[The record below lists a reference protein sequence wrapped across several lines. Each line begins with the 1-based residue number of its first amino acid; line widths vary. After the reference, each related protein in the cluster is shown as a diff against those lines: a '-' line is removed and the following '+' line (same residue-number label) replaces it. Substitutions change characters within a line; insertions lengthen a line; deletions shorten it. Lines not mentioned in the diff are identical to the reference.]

1 MLPKLRSL
9 YTDPLY
15 RNSLALMLN
24 SAIGAF
30 FGLLFWIVAAR
41 TMPAK
46 EIGLATAAIS
56 AAALIVGL
64 SKLGLDAGLVRYLPE
79 SKNKNGLYS
88 TIVMVT
94 LGLALVLTAVFM
106 LGINIFSPALSFIR
120 DGWFLPVFFAYIAV
134 NSIYSVQNLAF
145 ISIRR
150 ADLSLIQNLLLGARI
165 PILLLIA
172 GMGVFGVFS
181 ALGIAFF
188 MTFIFGAFV
197 LRKYGL
203 SFSKGF
209 DINSIRNTLKFSV
222 GNYSAGIFMI
232 APVMIIPIMILN
244 TIGAEEG
251 AYFYVAYSVSELLFM
266 IPTEVST
273 SLFVE
278 GSHNFP
284 LKENV
289 LKSVK
294 LILMILIPALIMI
307 FLFGDKILLLF
318 SKEYSEQSFEL
329 LQLLAISS
337 VFFAVT
343 SIFISIKKIQKDI
356 RMINYVNFALSVMII
371 GFGYVALLK
380 YGLLGLGYAW
390 VGANAVV
397 CGLVVGVMILKERW
411 VWIKPCLN
419 H

>member
-1 MLPKLRSL
+1 MQKKLRFL
-9 YTDPLY
+9 YADPLY

-24 SAIGAF
+24 SAFAAF

-46 EIGLATAAIS
+46 DIGLATAAIS

-88 TIVMVT
+88 TIIMVT
-94 LGLALVLTAVFM
+94 LVLALVITAVFM

-120 DGWFLPVFFAYIAV
+120 DGWFLPLFFAYIAV
-134 NSIYSVQNLAF
+134 TSIYSIQNLAF

-150 ADLSLIQNLLLGARI
+150 ADLSLIQNLLLGTRI

-172 GMGVFGVFS
+172 GLGVFGVFS
-181 ALGIAFF
+181 SLGIAYL
-188 MTFIFGAFV
+188 MTFVVGAFV
-197 LRKYGL
+197 LRRYDL
-203 SFSKGF
+203 SFTMSF
-209 DINSIRNTLKFSV
+209 DITSIMKTLKFSL
-222 GNYSAGIFMI
+222 GNYSAGIFMM
-232 APVMIIPIMILN
+232 APVTIIPIMIVN

-251 AYFYVAYSVSELLFM
+251 AYFYVAYSVAGLLLN
-266 IPTEVST
+266 IPSAVST

-278 GSHNFP
+278 GSHNIP

-294 LILMILIPALIMI
+294 LIIMLLVPVIIMI
-307 FLFGDKILLLF
+307 FFLGDKLLLLF
-318 SKEYSEQSFEL
+318 SKEYSEQSFEM
-329 LQLLAISS
+329 LQLLSVSS
-337 VFFAVT
+337 IFFAVT
-343 SIFISIKKIQKDI
+343 SIFISIKKIQKEI
-356 RMINYVNFALSVMII
+356 RVINFVNFAMSVMII

-397 CGLVVGVMILKERW
+397 SAVVVGMMVWKEKW
-411 VWIKPCLN
+411 V
-419 H
+419 